1 MLRKVGLYYRTL
13 RHLRREQ
20 VQYRLYYLLRRRW
33 RRFRPVSYPAWNG
46 QSAPIQLAD
55 SIASYE
61 SWDCEGGFRFLNLA
75 HDFGTPAQIDWE
87 FAEFGKLW
95 TYNLCY
101 FEFLVQPQVS
111 QAQGLAIIRAF
122 IRQYPQLKTAAEPYP
137 TSLRIIF
144 WIRFLR
150 QHQIQDAE
158 IDRALYVQAQT
169 LADHLEYHL
178 LGNHLLENGFGLWFA
193 AVYFQDLPLLRK
205 AEAILKPE
213 LTEQI
218 MADGAHF
225 ERSPMYHSIML
236 YRVLDCLNLA
246 RHNMA
251 IFQPC
256 ANWENRFAEKAALML
271 GWLMNMTFPDGRY
284 PHWADAAPEIAPVPQ
299 ALFDYARRLGV
310 EPRIMPLGESGY
322 RRMDWDAFSLMVDVG
337 DIGPDYIP
345 GHAHADTFSFV
356 LNVDQQ
362 PYIVDTGIS
371 TYEKNA
377 RRQSER
383 ATSAHNTVQIGA
395 HEQSEVWGGFRVGRR
410 AYVRIL
416 EEQPDSSTKGFRLR
430 AEHNGYAH
438 LGGRHARCFAREGD
452 DLVIEDVVTA
462 PAGEFVYAYLHFAA
476 GVEVQIA
483 GQTLVSPSAIIHLE
497 GATHL
502 QIVPY
507 ALANGYNQFATHA
520 VKAIITFENRLLTRI
535 TTTK

>member
-1 MLRKVGLYYRTL
+1 MLRKAGLYYRTL
-13 RHLRREQ
+13 KHLRREQ

-33 RRFRPVSYPAWNG
+33 RRIRPVQYPTWDGEA
-46 QSAPIQLAD
+46 APIQFAE
-55 SIASYE
+55 SVSAYE
-61 SWDCEGGFRFLNLA
+61 NWDREGGFRFLNLA

-87 FAEFGKLW
+87 FAAFGKLW

-101 FEFLVQPQVS
+101 FEFLAQPQVS
-111 QAQGLAIIRAF
+111 PAQGLAIIRAF
-122 IRQYPQLKTAAEPYP
+122 IQKYPQLKTAPEPYP

-158 IDRALYVQAQT
+158 IDRSLYVQAQT

-213 LTEQI
+213 LTEQT

-246 RHNMA
+246 MHNTA
-251 IFQPC
+251 VFQPC
-256 ANWENRFAEKAALML
+256 ADWEDRFAEKAALML
-271 GWLMNMTFPDGRY
+271 GWLMNMTFPDGQY
-284 PHWADAAPEIAPVPQ
+284 PYWADAAPEIAPVPRTLL
-299 ALFDYARRLGV
+299 AYARRLGV

-322 RRMDWDAFSLMVDVG
+322 RRMDWDAFSLMADVG
-337 DIGPDYIP
+337 DVGPDYIP

-356 LNVDQQ
+356 LSVVQQ
-362 PYIVDTGIS
+362 PFVVDTGIS

-383 ATSAHNTVQIGA
+383 STSAHNTVQVGTQ
-395 HEQSEVWGGFRVGRR
+395 EQSEVWGGFRVGRR

-416 EEQPDSSTKGFRLR
+416 EEQPDSPTQGFRLR

-438 LGGRHARCFAREGD
+438 IGGTHQRTFSREGGA
-452 DLVIEDVVTA
+452 LVIEDAVSVA
-462 PAGEFVYAYLHFAA
+462 SNEPAYAHLHFAA
-476 GVEVQIA
+476 GVEIRLE
-483 GQTLVSPSAIIHLE
+483 GQTLHSVLATIQVE
-497 GATHL
+497 GASHVEL
-502 QIVPY
+502 MSYDLPM
-507 ALANGYNQFATHA
+507 GYNQFTTDA
-520 VKAIITFENRLLTRI
+520 VKAVITFENRLMTRI
-535 TTTK
+535 STTK